1 MAVVAAQGALAST
14 LANECVWPEKSLCVE
29 VEAACTCS
37 ALCLRALPWFSR
49 QPPAPLL
56 AVLPLRAASI
66 LFQLLHHV
74 PLAYRISFIFLKL
87 LGVER
92 SVKRSF
98 FTFFCVVHKQHYG
111 ATFLFL
117 MRNRGAAASVFV
129 AFHTVCGGTLLIERC
144 SKCCLCSW

>member
-1 MAVVAAQGALAST
+1 MRVLPG
-14 LANECVWPEKSLCVE
+14 KSLCVG

-49 QPPAPLL
+49 QPPAPFL

-74 PLAYRISFIFLKL
+74 PLANRISFIFLKL

-92 SVKRSF
+92 SVKKNFSF
-98 FTFFCVVHKQHYG
+98 FFFLCCTQTTLRSNIFIFNAKQ
-111 ATFLFL
+111 
-117 MRNRGAAASVFV
+117 RGSSQCFV

-144 SKCCLCSW
+144 SKCRLCSW

>member
-1 MAVVAAQGALAST
+1 MR
-14 LANECVWPEKSLCVE
+14 VWPEKSLCIG

-74 PLAYRISFIFLKL
+74 PLADRISFIFLKL

-92 SVKRSF
+92 SVKNNF
-98 FTFFCVVHKQHYG
+98 FTFFFCVVHKQHYG

-117 MRNRGAAASVFV
+117 MRNRGAAASVLLRFTLFV
-129 AFHTVCGGTLLIERC
+129 EGHC
-144 SKCCLCSW
+144 SLRDAQSVACAAGK